1 MALLQVAVVIGIIAA
16 NPTPRPGQIGAIYL
30 DGPGESQV
38 WIDLVPR
45 SDEPGPSLVH
55 INFTL
60 TFPGRQLTQ
69 TPATVTVRART
80 ECFAYPTTI
89 RQPTLRFVLDGSRVI
104 SPTTPDARLRF
115 VASGCSEGADT
126 IVAQIP
132 FSVLVEI
139 SDARD
144 IRVDALGFT
153 LHFTRENRGSV
164 EQFAKL
170 LRGGVAIGNP

>member
-1 MALLQVAVVIGIIAA
+1 MALLQIAVVIGIIAA

-69 TPATVTVRART
+69 TPATVTVRAQT

-89 RQPTLRFVLDGSRVI
+89 RQPILRFVLDGSRVI
-104 SPTTPDARLRF
+104 NPTTPDPRLRF
-115 VASGCSEGADT
+115 VASCGEGADT
-126 IVAQIP
+126 MVAQIP
-132 FSVLVEI
+132 FSVLEEI
-139 SDARD
+139 SDAQD
-144 IRVDALGFT
+144 IRVDALGFI
-153 LHFTRENRGSV
+153 LHFTQDNR
-164 EQFAKL
+164 
-170 LRGGVAIGNP
+170 